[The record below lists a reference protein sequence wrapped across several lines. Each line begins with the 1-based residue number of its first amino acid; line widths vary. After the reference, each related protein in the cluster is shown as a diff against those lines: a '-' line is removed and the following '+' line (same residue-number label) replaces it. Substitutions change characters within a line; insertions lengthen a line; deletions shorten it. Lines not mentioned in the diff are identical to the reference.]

1 MQWIYDQMKQLDA
14 WTSSL
19 MTQANA
25 PPSVPRPGDMSIA
38 SEFVTAESIRA
49 MSRIKLARYD
59 AILKILLKYNFY

>member
-25 PPSVPRPGDMSIA
+25 SPSVPRSGDMSSV
-38 SEFVTAESIRA
+38 SEFDTAESIRA
-49 MSRIKLARYD
+49 LSRIKLARYD
-59 AILKILLKYNFY
+59 GFFVNMI